1 MPRAPPAVGS
11 AALHGAGARRR
22 RAADRADR
30 RAGIGVRPVRV
41 TEDHG
46 NAAKRGLERKPQ
58 AGGADLAAGRAEGA
72 EETVTSRQLGPDD
85 VLEPLSWLM
94 ATRGLPDHVRSD
106 NGSEFTA
113 TAVRERLGKVGVKTH

>member
-1 MPRAPPAVGS
+1 MWLQG
-11 AALHGAGARRR
+11 
-22 RAADRADR
+22 
-30 RAGIGVRPVRV
+30 RV
-41 TEDHG
+41 
-46 NAAKRGLERKPQ
+46 
-58 AGGADLAAGRAEGA
+58 GRAEGA
-72 EETVTSRQLGPDD
+72 EETVTSRQLGSDD